1 MLESFDSKAI
11 LIFRWHSWKSPIL
24 VGLLVVAMVLSIGG
38 KSMII
43 NYIARFAPRGR
54 PINIMIMI
62 DQVTQLNQSR
72 IIKSIC
78 LIFFSDCSTG
88 SHISLGINGLPIT
101 SSWQHIGKLD
111 LTCRMPCL
119 LVYNRLHQCSICMQW
134 TCDGCMAVYSL
145 KVGNHGT

>member
-62 DQVTQLNQSR
+62 DQVVSVKESR
-72 IIKSIC
+72 KLK
-78 LIFFSDCSTG
+78 LIGFILFSDSCTG

-119 LVYNRLHQCSICMQW
+119 LVYNHLHQCSISMQW
-134 TCDGCMAVYSL
+134 TCYGCMALYGL